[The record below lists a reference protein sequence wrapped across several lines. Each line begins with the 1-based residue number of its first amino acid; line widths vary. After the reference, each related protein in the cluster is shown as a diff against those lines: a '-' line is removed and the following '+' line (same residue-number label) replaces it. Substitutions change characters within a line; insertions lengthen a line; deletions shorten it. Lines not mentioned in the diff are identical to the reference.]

1 MDDLRYQLESEPEQ
15 NRHIIRSL
23 TDVTNKT
30 RDTLNLRVHRANEL
44 KDYLARNLARLNDL
58 NHLDYK
64 DDVSAECERQ
74 LESIN
79 SLKSLYNERLR
90 VLNELKDAAFKELA
104 EVKESLK
111 SSSKD
116 REVLEEDLR
125 KAEEK
130 VIVFGSSFFFFVGSH
145 DKIRFTRTSDDHYLS
160 LITFLDDHR
169 IDRLARYGD
178 LESGVSIG
186 FDQGR
191 LQRSTESNVLDQ
203 QFVHSN
209 VTWSFLGGHGS
220 RQIVAV
226 ITGRIDRSLKVR

>member
-15 NRHIIRSL
+15 NRHIIRCL

-30 RDTLNLRVHRANEL
+30 RDTLNARVHRANEL

-104 EVKESLK
+104 DVKESLK
-111 SSSKD
+111 NSSKD
-116 REVLEEDLR
+116 REGLEEDLR

-130 VIVFGSSFFFFVGSH
+130 VVVSGFFCFFFLVGSS
-145 DKIRFTRTSDDHYLS
+145 RQNYTS
-160 LITFLDDHR
+160 R
-169 IDRLARYGD
+169 
-178 LESGVSIG
+178 E
-186 FDQGR
+186 
-191 LQRSTESNVLDQ
+191 
-203 QFVHSN
+203 QFSERPTTIIYH
-209 VTWSFLGGHGS
+209 
-220 RQIVAV
+220 
-226 ITGRIDRSLKVR
+226 RSLFSMITE